1 MKKIIII
8 IFLFTSLNNCGFK
21 IAENKE
27 LKGYLISKIDTYGE
41 GRINYQ
47 IKNLLNTKSEANSE
61 KKLKITLN
69 TKKEKKV
76 KEKNINNEITKYQ
89 MNVTTNVVFENIS
102 QKLSDDIHL
111 IVLGTGPEEKKI
123 KDIVKNRKNIH
134 FFGYQNKEKTISL
147 IRGSDILIQPS
158 LNEGISSTILEAMAC
173 KTIVITTN
181 VGGNKELIINEET
194 GFLLS
199 INSDLFIEKINYIFT
214 HQTKLEKIINNAFRF
229 AQQYDWNEVGK
240 KYLKLYEKLLD

>member
-61 KKLKITLN
+61 KRLKIALN

-89 MNVTTNVVFENIS
+89 MNVTTNVAFEDIS
-102 QKLSDDIHL
+102 QKLSSNFTINVSGEYR
-111 IVLGTGPEEKKI
+111 VLENHIQTINNEKKL
-123 KDIVKNRKNIH
+123 RKN
-134 FFGYQNKEKTISL
+134 L
-147 IRGSDILIQPS
+147 A
-158 LNEGISSTILEAMAC
+158 NE
-173 KTIVITTN
+173 IT
-181 VGGNKELIINEET
+181 
-194 GFLLS
+194 
-199 INSDLFIEKINYIFT
+199 D
-214 HQTKLEKIINNAFRF
+214 KIITELS
-229 AQQYDWNEVGK
+229 D
-240 KYLKLYEKLLD
+240 KLNDL

>member
-1 MKKIIII
+1 MKKIILI

-102 QKLSDDIHL
+102 QKLSDDFTITVSGDYK
-111 IVLGTGPEEKKI
+111 VLENHIQTINNEKKL
-123 KDIVKNRKNIH
+123 RKN
-134 FFGYQNKEKTISL
+134 L
-147 IRGSDILIQPS
+147 A
-158 LNEGISSTILEAMAC
+158 NEIA
-173 KTIVITTN
+173 
-181 VGGNKELIINEET
+181 
-194 GFLLS
+194 
-199 INSDLFIEKINYIFT
+199 D
-214 HQTKLEKIINNAFRF
+214 KIIEELS
-229 AQQYDWNEVGK
+229 D
-240 KYLKLYEKLLD
+240 KLNDL